1 MTLDLA
7 TNGHKGNGLSDQP
20 HEVQRLINA
29 QYAQG
34 ALRPPTADPAA
45 AKFLDPALFQLF
57 GGLLSQVIGAF
68 TPQKSGA
75 PADAKFLDPALLQ
88 LLGNLF
94 GQMFGGGA
102 PRKAAPP
109 VLDKADMKR
118 AYPLGPGHFETFPT
132 WSFWGETRVRLD
144 NTGSVPT
151 IALVGDQRFHL
162 NPGEGTTTSGKWA
175 AFPIRVTNTSE
186 LPGSQLTVRVE

>member
-7 TNGHKGNGLSDQP
+7 THGHKGNGLSDQP

-45 AKFLDPALFQLF
+45 AKFF
-57 GGLLSQVIGAF
+57 
-68 TPQKSGA
+68 
-75 PADAKFLDPALLQ
+75 DPALLQ

-94 GQMFGGGA
+94 GQMLGGGA

-118 AYPLGPGHFETFPT
+118 EYQLGPGHFETFPT